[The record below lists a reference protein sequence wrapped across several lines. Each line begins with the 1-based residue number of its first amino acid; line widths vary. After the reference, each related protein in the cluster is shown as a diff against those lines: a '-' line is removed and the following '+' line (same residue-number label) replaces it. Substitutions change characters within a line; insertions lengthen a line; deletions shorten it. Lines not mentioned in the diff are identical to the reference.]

1 MKTDYTRYR
10 LSLMENIVFG
20 MGYLVAA
27 AVVCIIFYD
36 SFLPLILMLP
46 TGVYVRR
53 LFEEYKRKRRQ
64 QELYLQFKDMV
75 QALAASL
82 SVGYS
87 FENAFIAAHE
97 ELTRTYGKDALIVRE
112 LVLIM
117 HEIRLHKNIEDVL
130 ADFGERSGIREIH
143 NFSQLVAVAK
153 RTGGNMVQI
162 MKTTAAGIA
171 RKVEVEMEIATMI
184 AAKRYEQRIML
195 VIPFLIIGYLRMVNQ
210 SYICILYEG
219 VAGRNVMTLCLL
231 AGIIS
236 YFWSRKL
243 INIGV

>member
-143 NFSQLVAVAK
+143 NFSWLLWQK
-153 RTGGNMVQI
+153 GQ
-162 MKTTAAGIA
+162 AAIWY
-171 RKVEVEMEIATMI
+171 R
-184 AAKRYEQRIML
+184 
-195 VIPFLIIGYLRMVNQ
+195 
-210 SYICILYEG
+210 S
-219 VAGRNVMTLCLL
+219 
-231 AGIIS
+231 
-236 YFWSRKL
+236 
-243 INIGV
+243 

>member
-46 TGVYVRR
+46 AGVYVRR

-64 QELYLQFKDMV
+64 QELYFQFKDMV

-112 LVLIM
+112 LVVIM

-143 NFSQLVAVAK
+143 NFSQLVVVAK
-153 RTGGNMVQI
+153 RTGGNMPLRYNNDKQKKPLFSRGLSVCRLLFNSFSKLKI
-162 MKTTAAGIA
+162 DENYK
-171 RKVEVEMEIATMI
+171 E
-184 AAKRYEQRIML
+184 KRRLFY
-195 VIPFLIIGYLRMVNQ
+195 
-210 SYICILYEG
+210 
-219 VAGRNVMTLCLL
+219 
-231 AGIIS
+231 
-236 YFWSRKL
+236 
-243 INIGV
+243 

>member
-1 MKTDYTRYR
+1 
-10 LSLMENIVFG
+10 

-97 ELTRTYGKDALIVRE
+97 ELTRTYGKRC
-112 LVLIM
+112 
-117 HEIRLHKNIEDVL
+117 
-130 ADFGERSGIREIH
+130 ADRPG
-143 NFSQLVAVAK
+143 A
-153 RTGGNMVQI
+153 
-162 MKTTAAGIA
+162 
-171 RKVEVEMEIATMI
+171 
-184 AAKRYEQRIML
+184 
-195 VIPFLIIGYLRMVNQ
+195 
-210 SYICILYEG
+210 CIDH
-219 VAGRNVMTLCLL
+219 A
-231 AGIIS
+231 
-236 YFWSRKL
+236 
-243 INIGV
+243 

>member
-46 TGVYVRR
+46 AGVYVRR

-64 QELYLQFKDMV
+64 QELYFQFKDMV

-153 RTGGNMVQI
+153 RTGGNMPLRYNNDKQKKPLFSRGLSVCRLLFNSFSKLKI
-162 MKTTAAGIA
+162 DENYK
-171 RKVEVEMEIATMI
+171 E
-184 AAKRYEQRIML
+184 KRRLFY
-195 VIPFLIIGYLRMVNQ
+195 
-210 SYICILYEG
+210 
-219 VAGRNVMTLCLL
+219 
-231 AGIIS
+231 
-236 YFWSRKL
+236 
-243 INIGV
+243 

>member
-1 MKTDYTRYR
+1 VNTHLKQLWAAMK
-10 LSLMENIVFG
+10 
-20 MGYLVAA
+20 
-27 AVVCIIFYD
+27 
-36 SFLPLILMLP
+36 LPEKLQKS
-46 TGVYVRR
+46 
-53 LFEEYKRKRRQ
+53 YKFFCRG
-64 QELYLQFKDMV
+64 LD
-75 QALAASL
+75 
-82 SVGYS
+82 
-87 FENAFIAAHE
+87 
-97 ELTRTYGKDALIVRE
+97 
-112 LVLIM
+112 
-117 HEIRLHKNIEDVL
+117 IRV
-130 ADFGERSGIREIH
+130 
-143 NFSQLVAVAK
+143 
-153 RTGGNMVQI
+153 VQI

-219 VAGRNVMTLCLL
+219 VAGRIVMTLCLL

>member
-46 TGVYVRR
+46 AGVYVRR

-64 QELYLQFKDMV
+64 QELYFQFKDMV

-112 LVLIM
+112 LVVIM
-117 HEIRLHKNIEDVL
+117 HEIRFGELAATGQIPFTPYYGTVDATPLFLILLTEYVKWTEDVEL
-130 ADFGERSGIREIH
+130 VHTLEQEIE
-143 NFSQLVAVAK
+143 NALMWIDSYGDRDGDLF
-153 RTGGNMVQI
+153 
-162 MKTTAAGIA
+162 
-171 RKVEVEMEIATMI
+171 VE
-184 AAKRYEQRIML
+184 
-195 VIPFLIIGYLRMVNQ
+195 
-210 SYICILYEG
+210 
-219 VAGRNVMTLCLL
+219 
-231 AGIIS
+231 
-236 YFWSRKL
+236 
-243 INIGV
+243 

>member
-46 TGVYVRR
+46 AGVYVRR

-64 QELYLQFKDMV
+64 QELYFQFKDMV

-112 LVLIM
+112 LVVIM
-117 HEIRLHKNIEDVL
+117 HEIRLHKKMFLRILENAPVF
-130 ADFGERSGIREIH
+130 ARSIIFPNWLLWQKG
-143 NFSQLVAVAK
+143 Q
-153 RTGGNMVQI
+153 
-162 MKTTAAGIA
+162 AAIWY
-171 RKVEVEMEIATMI
+171 R
-184 AAKRYEQRIML
+184 
-195 VIPFLIIGYLRMVNQ
+195 
-210 SYICILYEG
+210 S
-219 VAGRNVMTLCLL
+219 
-231 AGIIS
+231 
-236 YFWSRKL
+236 
-243 INIGV
+243 

>member
-1 MKTDYTRYR
+1 
-10 LSLMENIVFG
+10 MENIVFG

-153 RTGGNMVQI
+153 RTGGNMPLRYNNDKQKKPLFSRGLSVCRLLFNSFSKLKI
-162 MKTTAAGIA
+162 DENYK
-171 RKVEVEMEIATMI
+171 E
-184 AAKRYEQRIML
+184 KRRLFY
-195 VIPFLIIGYLRMVNQ
+195 
-210 SYICILYEG
+210 
-219 VAGRNVMTLCLL
+219 
-231 AGIIS
+231 
-236 YFWSRKL
+236 
-243 INIGV
+243 

>member
-1 MKTDYTRYR
+1 MNTHLKQLWAAMK
-10 LSLMENIVFG
+10 
-20 MGYLVAA
+20 
-27 AVVCIIFYD
+27 
-36 SFLPLILMLP
+36 LPEKLQKS
-46 TGVYVRR
+46 
-53 LFEEYKRKRRQ
+53 YKFFCRG
-64 QELYLQFKDMV
+64 LD
-75 QALAASL
+75 
-82 SVGYS
+82 
-87 FENAFIAAHE
+87 
-97 ELTRTYGKDALIVRE
+97 
-112 LVLIM
+112 
-117 HEIRLHKNIEDVL
+117 IRV
-130 ADFGERSGIREIH
+130 
-143 NFSQLVAVAK
+143 
-153 RTGGNMVQI
+153 VQI

-219 VAGRNVMTLCLL
+219 VAGRIVMTLCLL